1 MKTNNLMLLVIIILI
16 FTLSC
21 EKETKSPENYD
32 SYISLLVSNGMEIG
46 VDNDSIIQIYI
57 RNDSDKE
64 FMKECLLNYSLYDSI
79 TENYYYS
86 QENTCNHLIPN
97 KPNGLLKLD
106 KRATIFQNKNLY
118 KLKWSGEDFNNLTTG
133 EYTLEVQLFI
143 KDPYSGANIIR
154 SNRII
159 VSN

>member
-1 MKTNNLMLLVIIILI
+1 MKTNNLILLIFIVL

-21 EKETKSPENYD
+21 EKETKCPENYD

-46 VDNDSIIQIYI
+46 FDNDSIIQIYI

-64 FMKECLLNYSLYDSI
+64 FLKECLLDYYLYDSL

-86 QENTCNHLIPN
+86 KENICNYLIPD

-106 KRATIFQNKNLY
+106 KRGTIFQNKNLF
-118 KLKWSGEDFNNLTTG
+118 KLKWSGEDFNNLKTG
-133 EYTLEVQLFI
+133 KYILEVQLFI
-143 KDPYSGANIIR
+143 KDPHSGANIIR